1 MRIPVTVPDIIEPK
15 QGKAYEWLNQSGPV
29 DLTLE
34 PMYIS
39 WVKKKGDIVKEGETI
54 LEGEVQKRIVSLAAP
69 CSGILDEIVVDD
81 SWSCSAGE
89 ILGYIETG
97 NV

>member
-1 MRIPVTVPDIIEPK
+1 MRVPVIVPDKIEPK

-39 WVKKKGDIVKEGETI
+39 WLKKEGDEVEEGETI

-69 CSGILDEIVVDD
+69 CSGILAEISVDD
-81 SWSCSAGE
+81 SWSCSSGE
-89 ILGYIETG
+89 ILGYIEK
-97 NV
+97 

>member
-1 MRIPVTVPDIIEPK
+1 MIVPDKVEPK

-39 WVKKKGDIVKEGETI
+39 WLKKEGDEVKEGEPI

-69 CSGILDEIVVDD
+69 CSGILSEIVVDD
-81 SWSCSAGE
+81 RWSCESGE
-89 ILGYIETG
+89 ILGYIENG
-97 NV
+97 E